1 MIAAL
6 NILLLE
12 DSEIDADILIMF
24 LNRQK
29 IKFVHTRVWT
39 REQFIG
45 ALELSSYDI
54 IIADHSLPQF
64 TGMDAFRI
72 MKSKEKTQGTPFIL
86 LTGTVPEHILIQY
99 AKEGVDE
106 YILKDNLLR
115 LPSAIDHLITKKKIE
130 LLLKKL
136 ETAHREIQDSIACA
150 KRIQNSILP
159 DKELLKEIASESF
172 ILFKPKD
179 KVSGDFYFFRKDE
192 SGSLITVADCT
203 GHGVPGAMMSM
214 VGIEKLNN
222 LFRKI
227 RNPSEILKKLN
238 KSLRTALSAGDFE
251 SSEGMDIAVC
261 QIENDSNTLK
271 FSGANRPLWIIRKG
285 QTEVEEIEGTKSAI
299 GYNFANIENPEYECH
314 EIKLNEGDTFYIF
327 SDGFADQF
335 GGEKNK
341 KITTKK
347 FKQQLLSIQDKT
359 MLEQG
364 NYLND
369 FLENW
374 MGAEEQIDDILVIG
388 IRKEKSLSV

>member
-1 MIAAL
+1 MIAEL

-24 LNRQK
+24 LKRQK
-29 IKFVHTRVWT
+29 ITFSHTRVWT
-39 REQFIG
+39 KEQFIN

-72 MKSKEKTQGTPFIL
+72 MNSKDKTRGMPFIL

-99 AKEGVDE
+99 AKEGLGE

-115 LPSAIDHLITKKKIE
+115 LPSAIDHLLSKKKIE
-130 LLLKKL
+130 LLHKKL

-159 DKELLKEIASESF
+159 DKGLLKEIASESF

-179 KVSGDFYFFRKDE
+179 KVSGDFYFFRKDDK
-192 SGSLITVADCT
+192 GCLITVADCT

-222 LFRKI
+222 LFYKT

-238 KSLRTALSAGDFE
+238 KSLRTALSAGDSE

-261 QIENDSNTLK
+261 QIENDSKIVK
-271 FSGANRPLWIIRKG
+271 FSGANRPMWIIRKG
-285 QTEVEEIEGTKSAI
+285 QTEVEEIDGTKSAI
-299 GYNFANIENPEYECH
+299 GYNFSNIENPDYECH
-314 EIKLNEGDTFYIF
+314 EIKLYEGDTFYLF
-327 SDGFADQF
+327 SDGYSDQF

-341 KITTKK
+341 KLTTKK

-359 MLEQG
+359 MVEQG
-364 NYLND
+364 EYLNE
-369 FLENW
+369 FINNW

-388 IRKEKSLSV
+388 IRQE